1 MFDSSRVGR
10 VGRMGD
16 QAGLIQS
23 AGSLKLTDT
32 VSALEGL
39 TVWCGRDRH
48 MNSKYDRV
56 DNFMEVCVLC
66 ASKRAKKLVTILPRV
81 PATL

>member
-1 MFDSSRVGR
+1 
-10 VGRMGD
+10 MGD

-23 AGSLKLTDT
+23 AGSLKLTNT
-32 VSALEGL
+32 VSDLEGL

-66 ASKRAKKLVTILPRV
+66 ASKSAKKLVTILPRV
-81 PATL
+81 PATF